1 MWLNQHSNWCW
12 THNQVRSRLCSE
24 FGLKLTGSTTFSWIL
39 LFTIHF
45 ICIYLQLATSCT
57 SVNPPNEAFLLTQC
71 TLCVNTVKNGCIDVE
86 SSVPLKA
93 FILKWYLKW
102 YFMRHG
108 LQLKWQWV
116 GGCGKARLE
125 LGFSSVVSPQSLLTC
140 CFILESEMLI
150 NFFDFCYFPTTS
162 SQQILLLIFRIA
174 SHYKIR

>member
-1 MWLNQHSNWCW
+1 MWSFCVTKVDFLMWLNQHSNWCW

-93 FILKWYLKW
+93 FILKWY
-102 YFMRHG
+102 FMRHG
-108 LQLKWQWV
+108 LHTVKV
-116 GGCGKARLE
+116 TVSGRLWK
-125 LGFSSVVSPQSLLTC
+125 GQT
-140 CFILESEMLI
+140 
-150 NFFDFCYFPTTS
+150 
-162 SQQILLLIFRIA
+162 RIGL
-174 SHYKIR
+174 